1 MRGRVLPLNDPQSA
15 EPEALVAAQA
25 ELLPAAAQKRAE
37 KILDS
42 LCDPSRLR
50 IVQALRATPLT
61 VSELSKVI
69 SKTRAATSQH
79 LKVLRSVQAV
89 TAERHGQFVVYSL
102 SEHINAEVLE
112 AVANA
117 FDQLRATAERI
128 QAAPRRS
135 SSSKMIRI
143 SRRSLGASSPP

>member
-1 MRGRVLPLNDPQSA
+1 LEHEENAVQPNR
-15 EPEALVAAQA
+15 VAAA
-25 ELLPAAAQKRAE
+25 EAKLLPSSVRHNADKVLE
-37 KILDS
+37 S

-69 SKTRAATSQH
+69 AKTRAATSQH
-79 LKVLRSVQAV
+79 LKVLRSVDAV

-112 AVANA
+112 DVANA
-117 FDQLRATAERI
+117 FDQLRPT
-128 QAAPRRS
+128 
-135 SSSKMIRI
+135 
-143 SRRSLGASSPP
+143 G

>member
-1 MRGRVLPLNDPQSA
+1 MTGAHNGI
-15 EPEALVAAQA
+15 EPNAVAAA
-25 ELLPAAAQKRAE
+25 EKELLPATAQKHAE

-79 LKVLRSVQAV
+79 LKVLRGVEAV

-112 AVANA
+112 GVANA
-117 FDQLRATAERI
+117 FDQLKPT
-128 QAAPRRS
+128 
-135 SSSKMIRI
+135 
-143 SRRSLGASSPP
+143 G